1 MGMDTGGGGGIRSDI
16 NVTPL
21 VDVVLVLLI
30 IFMVV
35 TPMLQKGKSVD
46 LPKARNVASR
56 KAGGLGEAPPEPIV
70 LAVTKKGEYFVD
82 KTRIEASPKAIAAH
96 IEEAR
101 RMQPGRPILVKGDKA
116 VKFGQVRTLLKAL
129 EAAGVGGAS
138 LAAAELKDESEK
150 TEETK
155 IERTTGGD

>member
-35 TPMLQKGKSVD
+35 TPMLQKGKRVD

-56 KAGGLGEAPPEPIV
+56 KAKGLGEAPPEPLV
-70 LAVTKKGEYFVD
+70 LAVTKEGEYFLD
-82 KTRIEASPKAIAAH
+82 KKKIEATPEAIAAR
-96 IEEAR
+96 IEQAR
-101 RMQPGRPILVKGDKA
+101 HDQPGRPILVKGDKA

-129 EAAGVGGAS
+129 ETAGVGGAS
-138 LAAAELKDESEK
+138 LAAAELKDPEEGEK
-150 TEETK
+150 AQV
-155 IERTTGGD
+155 ERATGGD